1 MKKNLLLGAGIVG
14 IAAFIVI
21 GGGLIA
27 TDPGSDVVSET
38 STTTEVTKTNTVT
51 KTPVKTTTTTAP
63 IEGMKTS
70 LGGIFAEKGNYQ
82 CNYESVS
89 PQSRTS
95 NVVYVSD
102 GKMRGEFRT
111 IEASSSKA
119 TLVVYDGSYLYV
131 WTEGYSTGTVSQPK
145 TIAELPGIIPEDVS
159 SGRILGTSEN
169 NVSWNCF
176 PWSKD
181 ASKLVKPSYVKF
193 I

>member
-1 MKKNLLLGAGIVG
+1 MKNNLLLGAFILS
-14 IAAFIVI
+14 IVI
-21 GGGLIA
+21 IGGVLLSMG
-27 TDPGSDVVSET
+27 PKSEVVSNT
-38 STTTEVTKTNTVT
+38 ATTTDSTKSNTVS
-51 KTPVKTTTTTAP
+51 KTPVKTTTTTPAP
-63 IEGMKTS
+63 VEGMKTS

-111 IEASSSKA
+111 IEASASKA
-119 TLVVYDGSYLYV
+119 TLVVYDGSNLYV
-131 WTEGYSTGTVSQPK
+131 WTEGYSTGTMSQPK

-159 SGRILGTSEN
+159 SGRILGTSAN

-193 I
+193 N